1 MLIAVDTNIMIRL
14 AMRDDEIQYQ
24 KVMSL
29 LIDNQFFISTT
40 VQLEIEWVLRSRY
53 KKSSQQIADFLILL
67 LQKTKIVCER
77 ENELANTISWY
88 RLGADFADA
97 LHLANANTEREKKV
111 SKTHI
116 MPSEKMNSR
125 DSLRCKYLWWLGSLR
140 LD

>member
-53 KKSSQQIADFLILL
+53 KQSSQQISDFLILL

-77 ENELANTISWY
+77 ENELANAISWY

-97 LHLANANTEREKKV
+97 LHLANANTLSFYTFDERF
-111 SKTHI
+111 
-116 MPSEKMNSR
+116 
-125 DSLRCKYLWWLGSLR
+125 CKIAIKQGIAPHVTVL
-140 LD
+140 

>member
-1 MLIAVDTNIMIRL
+1 
-14 AMRDDEIQYQ
+14 
-24 KVMSL
+24 MSL

-67 LQKTKIVCER
+67 LQKTKIICER

-97 LHLANANTEREKKV
+97 LHLANANTEREKKYRRP
-111 SKTHI
+111 I
-116 MPSEKMNSR
+116 
-125 DSLRCKYLWWLGSLR
+125 
-140 LD
+140 